1 MESDIFLVG
10 PSYCGK
16 SELCKIIEQFVAAN
30 EIHVGDC
37 VRKRYEKWGEEVPM
51 KISCDD
57 LVDIIRENIMFGHSN
72 IIDNAFKDPCQA
84 SKVLEMYDE
93 WKRSFSIIWINDKR
107 TNVDFTSRGRADD
120 DRVIAKRKDW
130 NKFSKELWTLLST
143 KYKDFLT
150 VVENTNEGFVF
161 KKVS

>member
-16 SELCKIIEQFVAAN
+16 SELCKIIGRFVALN
-30 EIHVGDC
+30 EVHVGDC
-37 VRKRYEKWGEEVPM
+37 VRRRYERWNEEVPM

-57 LVDIIRENIMFGHSN
+57 LADIIRDNIMYGHSN

-84 SKVLEMYDE
+84 SKVLEMYEE
-93 WKRSFSIIWINDKR
+93 WKRPFAIIWIDDNR
-107 TNVDFTSRGRADD
+107 TNIDFTSRGRADD
-120 DRVIAKRKDW
+120 DRIAAKREDW
-130 NKFSKELWTLLST
+130 NKFSAELWELLST